1 MSEARHTPGLME
13 YSYPM
18 GGDPDFPPDPAALMV
33 GDYVIAYLNDGYFRN
48 EDEMNATGER
58 LSACWN
64 ACESLTDPSAVA
76 DLLAACLAWNQ
87 PAKTAEDIDRAYEL
101 TRAAIRKATRV
112 PA

>member
-1 MSEARHTPGLME
+1 MMTRQFLTVDHTGEESSVYVQYNAGRDVICTCESDME
-13 YSYPM
+13 GS
-18 GGDPDFPPDPAALMV
+18 AALRAKR
-33 GDYVIAYLNDGYFRN
+33 IADCLQ
-48 EDEMNATGER
+48 
-58 LSACWN
+58 
-64 ACESLTDPSAVA
+64 ACEGLTDPSAVA